1 LNGTRVLQFMGNK
14 IKIFAALVLLS
25 ALLPAGAGGQAGR
38 RPGQGAGANS
48 QRAVTLNVFAT
59 RSDGSDERVTSKD
72 IALYDGGAEQ
82 AVLSFTP
89 DPDPARIVLLVDNS
103 LSLRADVEK
112 LTQAT
117 REFAYEIY
125 QGDQVMVVGYD
136 EKPEIVVE
144 WTDNAEQIEKSLTLF
159 RKRGEPR
166 LFDALTAVM
175 EDALRPLSASH
186 NKRVVVLVADGL
198 DRGSKARFDDVLA
211 ELQKQD
217 VTVYALQIT
226 DRTGGALRRDR
237 PKPNQVIQKLVE
249 GTGGRILAVDEPR
262 EAAKAICDELRKHRY
277 VLGYTPAGV
286 SLYDN
291 RRLLIVTEEGI
302 DTRVKSSHPA
312 QIVVK

>member
-1 LNGTRVLQFMGNK
+1 MRASQKTIVILF
-14 IKIFAALVLLS
+14 
-25 ALLPAGAGGQAGR
+25 ALLAFLPVAVRGQAGR
-38 RPGQGAGANS
+38 RPGQTEGAGAP
-48 QRAVTLNVFAT
+48 RGVTLNIFAA
-59 RSDGSDERVTSKD
+59 RSDGSEEAVTSKEV
-72 IALYDGGAEQ
+72 ALYDAGTEQ
-82 AVLSFTP
+82 TIQSLVP
-89 DPDPARIVLLVDNS
+89 DTEPARIVLLVDNS
-103 LSLRADVEK
+103 LSLRVDVEK
-112 LTQAT
+112 LAQAT

-125 QGDQVMVVGYD
+125 EGDRVMVVGYD

-144 WTDNAEQIEKSLTLF
+144 WTDQAAEIEKSLTLF
-159 RKRGEPR
+159 RKKGEPR
-166 LFDALTAVM
+166 LFDALSAVV

-186 NKRVVVLVADGL
+186 NKRVIVLVGDGL

-217 VTVYALQIT
+217 VTVYALQIP

-262 EAAKAICDELRKHRY
+262 EAAKSICDELRKNRY
-277 VLGYTPAGV
+277 VLGYTPSSV

-291 RRLLIVTEEGI
+291 RRLLIVPEDGI
-302 DTRVKSSHPA
+302 NVRAKTRQPA